1 MDISNLKLPGQRPAS
16 DFNHII
22 GIQGEPNTG
31 KTTAAVSWPNPLL
44 LDFDKKCPPGVQ
56 TIPFWDA
63 SWIHQ
68 YMNTK
73 APLFANRKQALIK
86 WLRDAGPNLPTDMT
100 LVVDSYTAIEHG
112 YQEYVNQN
120 RMLFMT
126 KPDNQGNQEYNQRA
140 MFMDKFNYNIELFAL
155 LKSTPCPVVLTFHE
169 QIARNEKGQ
178 PTGKFRT
185 VVSGGQFKDVLEGCV
200 GMMIRTLNEKG
211 RYLLQVRS
219 NDVFDAMIAPG
230 YKIPLDVKHLDITD
244 TTAFQALQKYK
255 A

>member
-1 MDISNLKLPGQRPAS
+1 MDISTLKLPGQRPAS

-31 KTTAAVSWPNPLL
+31 KTAAAISWPNPLL

-63 SWIHQ
+63 SWIHP
-68 YMNTK
+68 YMRTK
-73 APLFANRKQALIK
+73 PPLFANRKQALIN
-86 WLRDAGPNLPTDMT
+86 WLRDAGPSLPPDIT
-100 LVVDSYTAIEHG
+100 LILDSYTAVEHS
-112 YQEYVNQN
+112 YQEFVNQS
-120 RMLFMT
+120 RAQFT
-126 KPDNQGNQEYNQRA
+126 TTTGEFNQRA
-140 MFMDKFNYNIELFAL
+140 MYLDMLNFNIELFAL
-155 LKSTPCPVVLTFHE
+155 LKSTPCPVIITFHE
-169 QIARNEKGQ
+169 QAARNEKGQ

-185 VVSGGQFKDVLEGCV
+185 VVRGGQFKDILEGCV
-200 GMMIRTLNEKG
+200 GMMVRTFNKDG
-211 RYLLQVRS
+211 KYLLQVRS

-230 YKIPLDVKHLDITD
+230 YKIPLDIKTIDITD

>member
-31 KTTAAVSWPNPLL
+31 KTTAAVSWPNALL

-56 TIPFWDA
+56 TIPFWEA
-63 SWIHQ
+63 KWVHE
-68 YMNTK
+68 YLGTK

-86 WLRDAGPNLPTDMT
+86 WLRDAGPNLPPDLT
-100 LVVDSYTAIEHG
+100 LILDSYTAVEHC

-120 RMLFMT
+120 RAVFT
-126 KPDNQGNQEYNQRA
+126 TTAGEYNQRA
-140 MFMDKFNYNIELFAL
+140 MYLDKFNYNIELFAL

-169 QIARNEKGQ
+169 QVARNEKGQ

-211 RYLLQVRS
+211 LYLLQVRS

-230 YKIPLDVKHLDITD
+230 YKIPLDIKTIDITD

>member
-31 KTTAAVSWPNPLL
+31 KTTAAISWPNALL

-68 YMNTK
+68 YLTTK

-86 WLRDAGPNLPTDMT
+86 WLRDAGPNLPPDIT
-100 LVVDSYTAIEHG
+100 LIVDSYTAIEHSF
-112 YQEYVNQN
+112 QEYVNQH
-120 RMLFMT
+120 RSLFMT
-126 KPDNQGNQEYNQRA
+126 KGDAPEFNQRA
-140 MFMDKFNYNIELFAL
+140 MFMDKLNYNIELFAL
-155 LKSTPCPVVLTFHE
+155 LKSTPCPVIITFHE
-169 QIARNEKGQ
+169 QAARNEKGQ
-178 PTGKFRT
+178 LTGKFRT

-200 GMMIRTLNEKG
+200 GMMVRTLNEKG

-219 NDVFDAMIAPG
+219 NDMFDAMIAPG
-230 YKIPLDVKHLDITD
+230 YKIPMDVKTIDITD
-244 TTAFQALQKYK
+244 TTAFQALSKYK